1 MVATKFEDLAEQVY
15 KTLRDMILAGELVPG
30 QKLVQEALS
39 ERLGV
44 SRTPLLAAFSKLEKE
59 MLVELVP
66 RRGAFVKRLSPAEL
80 LELYEVRLRL
90 EPLGALEAARH
101 IDAKGLKTLDA
112 VLEAHRK
119 AVEIGAVPEVR
130 MADFRFH
137 MGIMR
142 IAGNTVL
149 ERILSSFAIVSKSN
163 QQGLMKSAAKSLA
176 EHSALRDAI
185 AGHDLALAERL
196 MYEHLS
202 ESRNVAAKLVAEG
215 ARSVAATGASAD
227 A

>member
-1 MVATKFEDLAEQVY
+1 MLTTKFEDLAEQVY
-15 KTLRDMILAGELVPG
+15 RTLRGMILAGELVPG
-30 QKLVQEALS
+30 QKLKQEAIS

-66 RRGAFVKRLSPAEL
+66 RRGAFVKRLTPAEV

-90 EPLGALEAARH
+90 EPLGAFEAARH
-101 IDAKGLKTLDA
+101 IDAMGLKSLDA
-112 VLEAHRK
+112 VLEAHRL
-119 AVEIGAVPEVR
+119 AVESGSVLDVR
-130 MADFRFH
+130 IADYCFH
-137 MGIMR
+137 MDIIR

-176 EHSALRDAI
+176 EHIALRKAI
-185 AGHDLALAERL
+185 AGHDATQAERL
-196 MYEHLS
+196 MFEHLS
-202 ESRNVAAKLVAEG
+202 ESRNVAARLAAESTV
-215 ARSVAATGASAD
+215 ARS
-227 A
+227 